1 MDEVSRYAVG
11 LDVGTENV
19 RAVVASVGKDGAMS
33 VVGYNEIRNAGMRKG
48 VVANLAGPA
57 EAIDKMLAEVERMS
71 GHEVSSAFVSVNG
84 ANILTT
90 RTEGMIAMNTLD
102 HEINEDDL
110 RRVEDVAVTGR
121 IPANRDELM
130 VIPLEYLLDGQGG
143 IKNPIGMTGSRL
155 EMRAS
160 VVSNLTP
167 NCDNLRRATEGAKVT
182 AERLI
187 PSAVA
192 AAKAVLNERQMENGV
207 AVVDFGAATT
217 SVAIFEEGELQYTGV
232 VPAGSNNVTSDLAIM
247 LEIDMEVA
255 EEIKRRFVSGSF
267 GGEKDV
273 VIKVGREE
281 LTFERAKIDEVVK
294 ARLDEIFEKVRK
306 ELKRAGYDRRLPEGI
321 VLTGGGA
328 RMRDIDVFAKTA
340 LEASVKIGVPKNL
353 GGVAE
358 AILKPEYATAIGL
371 MLMSVE
377 EGTMQ
382 AAPRKKEKSKGSDSG
397 FLKNLFKKFSC

>member
-19 RAVVASVGKDGAMS
+19 RAVVASVGKDGAVS

-71 GHEVSSAFVSVNG
+71 GHEVGSAFVSVNG

-217 SVAIFEEGELQYTGV
+217 SVAVFEEGELQYTGV

-281 LTFERAKIDEVVK
+281 LTFDRAKIDEVVK

-306 ELKRAGYDRRLPEGI
+306 ELKHAGYDRRLPEGV

-328 RMRDIDVFAKTA
+328 RMRDIDVFAKAT

-353 GGVAE
+353 GGVAG
-358 AILKPEYATAIGL
+358 AILKPEYAAAIGL
-371 MLMSVE
+371 TLMSIE

-382 AAPRKKEKSKGSDSG
+382 APVRKKEKSKSGNGG
-397 FLKNLFKKFSC
+397 FLKSLFKKFSC

>member
-340 LEASVKIGVPKNL
+340 LEASVKIGMPKNL

-382 AAPRKKEKSKGSDSG
+382 AAPRKKEKSKGGDGG